1 MAYLLKLSIFCSDT
15 VNYTKNYIGVYLFVG
30 ANFSRFFVAIFFLSP
45 HNVAMLTTFDY
56 VSARLDIRFKK
67 KHGSLLANAIWNRV
81 GEPLI
86 PFRTDQF
93 LLTESGYQLV
103 DLYFPSLRYGVMLLD
118 EDYEAPTPKDLAP
131 IDAVYGCA
139 YIFAN
144 PREITLKT
152 IQGPR
157 ENKPFDIKSFFAQ
170 VDSIAQ
176 EIQSLYAA
184 SSKKVLEFDETAHRI
199 QMKQEKQVV
208 RGDEFLSL
216 AEVVSC
222 FDEVTPSFFRSSYW
236 LRKGMIWS
244 PSLSLHGSARDGCLV
259 SVSSDLNTV
268 EELADRNPERARELF
283 NAEKENN
290 TPRYLFLRCHDL
302 TLLSPRVFLGAYQA
316 DSYNQD
322 SNTVVWKLFS
332 TRLSYE
338 ENKLDAPL
346 TF

>member
-1 MAYLLKLSIFCSDT
+1 
-15 VNYTKNYIGVYLFVG
+15 
-30 ANFSRFFVAIFFLSP
+30 
-45 HNVAMLTTFDY
+45 MLTTFDY

-144 PREITLKT
+144 PSELTLKT
-152 IQGPR
+152 IQGPH

-199 QMKQEKQVV
+199 QMKQEK
-208 RGDEFLSL
+208 
-216 AEVVSC
+216 
-222 FDEVTPSFFRSSYW
+222 
-236 LRKGMIWS
+236 
-244 PSLSLHGSARDGCLV
+244 
-259 SVSSDLNTV
+259 
-268 EELADRNPERARELF
+268 
-283 NAEKENN
+283 
-290 TPRYLFLRCHDL
+290 
-302 TLLSPRVFLGAYQA
+302 
-316 DSYNQD
+316 
-322 SNTVVWKLFS
+322 
-332 TRLSYE
+332 
-338 ENKLDAPL
+338 
-346 TF
+346 